1 MSNAGTA
8 QTPHT
13 RIDLDLRR
21 EESVNTDTSSGV
33 VIANGERRHGKKK
46 KDGALRN
53 KTSEL
58 LLRLFLALCSSAFI
72 VLPFFAYSLDG
83 REVQQYQDGKK
94 VLESIKWGPTIFP
107 IVFAATT
114 GGFLQAVALRQAQKG
129 ARLGTLEQL
138 TRTVNIFTAVTTPY
152 FIKAYNWLSF
162 ILLLLWAASPLGGQ
176 ASLRLLSTQ
185 LVPFQTPTN
194 VRFLSPT
201 NITSYIASGGRN
213 YGTWRTQAEYLYT
226 ASLLGIASSK
236 YRSTD
241 LWDNVRIPFIE
252 EIEKQTPKPGPNG
265 WYDVTKNTTY
275 SSLLG
280 IPIRGLT
287 NNITVDV
294 RTSYSRLGCSF
305 FELVNGD
312 DCFNKKSGRCFN
324 AGDPHVPEWIF
335 PASEHNKTWRE
346 YSSYISVALNISQ
359 TLPRAITP
367 DGIDSPDPVD
377 LIFESPGSLGVSVG
391 WCKLS
396 QTYVEARVNCPSSNC
411 AVSKLR
417 RLNIG
422 TPRPPLFFNA
432 TPGRIGSLANF
443 VQDFSEVSKAGKPSF
458 SNFNQGYI
466 YNPDDPIASTD
477 RWVNI
482 VDVGKENFEIR
493 MTQLINTLMG
503 AVQGPAL
510 FLSDHDIQPGN
521 NTYYS
526 RLGRYVAAESSTGE
540 STVLKELFVCY
551 KGWAA
556 LMLFAAGLLTAI
568 GVSSAIIAY
577 TTLAPD
583 TLASLSSMAAESRY
597 FDVEHKDSTLD
608 RDGKAIA
615 LKDRVV
621 KLGDVESSGETGYI
635 ALGTVDTDK
644 GGVRELSIDRVYR

>member
-1 MSNAGTA
+1 MSNIGTA
-8 QTPHT
+8 WTPHT
-13 RIDLDLRR
+13 RIGVLRR
-21 EESVNTDTSSGV
+21 EDSVNTDESSGV
-33 VIANGERRHGKKK
+33 VVDEEKKQNKTKKK
-46 KDGALRN
+46 KDGTLRN

-58 LLRLFLALCSSAFI
+58 LFRLFLALCASAFI

-83 REVQQYQDGKK
+83 REVQQYQEGKT

-107 IVFAATT
+107 IIFAAVT

-138 TRTVNIFTAVTTPY
+138 TRTINIFTAITTPY
-152 FIKAYNWLSF
+152 FIKTYNWLSF
-162 ILLLLWAASPLGGQ
+162 ILLLLWATSPLGGQ

-185 LVPFQTPTN
+185 LVPFQTPTD

-201 NITSYIASGGRN
+201 NITSYISSGGRN
-213 YGTWRTQAEYLYT
+213 YGTWRVQAEYLYT

-236 YRSTD
+236 YRSVD
-241 LWDNVRIPFIE
+241 LWDNVRIPFLE
-252 EIEKQTPKPGPNG
+252 EIEKQTSKPDANG
-265 WYDVTKNTTY
+265 WYDVANQNTTY

-287 NNITVDV
+287 NNITVNV
-294 RTSYSRLGCSF
+294 RTSYSKLSCPF
-305 FELVNGD
+305 LELLDGEP
-312 DCFNKKSGRCFN
+312 CFNGKDDRCFN
-324 AGDPHVPEWIF
+324 AGAPHIPDWIF
-335 PASEHNKTWRE
+335 PAVQPNRTWPG
-346 YSSYISVALNISQ
+346 YGSYLAVGMNISQ
-359 TLPRAITP
+359 TAPEALN
-367 DGIDSPDPVD
+367 GNESPDPVD
-377 LIFESPGSLGVSVG
+377 LIFESPGSRGLSVA

-396 QTYVEARVNCPSSNC
+396 QTYLEVQITCPASRC
-411 AVSKLR
+411 AVTKLR

-422 TPRPPLFFNA
+422 TPRPPLFYKA

-443 VQDFSEVSKAGKPSF
+443 VTDFAEVSKAGKPSF

-466 YNPDDPIASTD
+466 YNPDDPIASTVD
-477 RWVNI
+477 WVN
-482 VDVGKENFEIR
+482 VADVGIDKFEVR
-493 MTQLINTLMG
+493 MSQLINTLMA

-521 NTYYS
+521 DTFAQ
-526 RLGRYVAAESSTGE
+526 RLGRVVAAESSTGE

-551 KGWAA
+551 KEWAV
-556 LMLFAAGLLTAI
+556 LMLFAAALLTTI

-583 TLASLSSMAAESRY
+583 TLASLSGMAAESRY
-597 FDVEHKDSTLD
+597 FDVENKDTTLD

-621 KLGDVESSGETGYI
+621 KLGDVEASSETGYI
-635 ALGTVDTDK
+635 TLGTVDTDT
-644 GGVRELSIDRVYR
+644 GRVGELSTDRVYR